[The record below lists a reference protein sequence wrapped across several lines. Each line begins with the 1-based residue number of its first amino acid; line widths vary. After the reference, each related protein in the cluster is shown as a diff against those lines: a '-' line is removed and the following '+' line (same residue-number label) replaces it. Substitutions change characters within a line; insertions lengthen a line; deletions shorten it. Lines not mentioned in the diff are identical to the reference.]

1 MGLDRE
7 RIKPLAGQA
16 VRFGA
21 VGFLNTAIDFA
32 LFTLALKVFGLPELV
47 SQAIGYG
54 GGVLNSFFVN
64 RAFTFKARHVRSLG
78 AFSLFVLIN
87 LVSLGVSLL
96 VLYAL
101 REAFPIGVYPAK
113 LIATVMA
120 WGINFAGSRWLVF
133 GRAKEGRT

>member
-1 MGLDRE
+1 MGFDRE
-7 RIKPLAGQA
+7 KIKALAGQA

-32 LFTLALKVFGLPELV
+32 LFTLVLKVFGLPELI
-47 SQAIGYG
+47 SQAIGYS
-54 GGVLNSFFVN
+54 GGVINSFFVN
-64 RAFTFKARHVRSLG
+64 RVFTFRARHVRSLG

-96 VLYAL
+96 VLYGL

-113 LIATVMA
+113 IIATVMA
-120 WGINFAGSRWLVF
+120 WGINFSGSRWLVF
-133 GRAKEGRT
+133 RNPEEGRT